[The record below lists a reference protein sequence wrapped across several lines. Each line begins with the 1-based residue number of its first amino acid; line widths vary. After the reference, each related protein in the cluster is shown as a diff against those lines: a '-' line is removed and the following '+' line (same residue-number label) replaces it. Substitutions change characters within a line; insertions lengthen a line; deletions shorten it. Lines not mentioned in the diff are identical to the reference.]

1 MSKAL
6 NPAIVASAS
15 RIASF
20 RTIWLALAL
29 AVPLLLGPKSIAAQE
44 QLTPPSET
52 RYGRAPFPA
61 PVGHRQPRAADIPK
75 SAKAAADPIDE
86 RETLQ
91 LNRKLNIC
99 RGC

>member
-29 AVPLLLGPKSIAAQE
+29 AAPLLLGPKLIAAQE
-44 QLTPPSET
+44 QPIPPSET
-52 RYGRAPFPA
+52 RYRRAPIPA
-61 PVGHRQPRAADIPK
+61 PVGHRQPRAADIPQD
-75 SAKAAADPIDE
+75 AEAAVDPIDK
-86 RETLQ
+86 REKAL
-91 LNRKLNIC
+91 LDRKLMIC